1 MKLASRLLCFP
12 DRSSPASSCAWLAA
26 LLMTL
31 SLAACGGKP
40 GEDASAPAATSSP
53 AEAPLAAPAE
63 AVATGAFGGSCNT
76 PTVGLC
82 SDYTGPDHVV
92 ADIKN
97 ACTSEIQA
105 YSAEACP
112 TADRVGTCLNNP
124 GMGTELKLHYYAAFP
139 GGGDAAK
146 VQCTDMLKGEWTAE

>member
-1 MKLASRLLCFP
+1 MKLASRLLCSP
-12 DRSSPASSCAWLAA
+12 DNPSLASPCARLTV
-26 LLMTL
+26 LLMML

-40 GEDASAPAATSSP
+40 GEDASAPVATSPP

-63 AVATGAFGGSCNT
+63 AVAAGAFGGSCNT
-76 PTVGLC
+76 PTAGLC
-82 SDYTGPDHVV
+82 SDYTGSDHAV
-92 ADIKN
+92 AEIKN
-97 ACTSEIQA
+97 ACASEIQA

-139 GGGDAAK
+139 GGGDVAK
-146 VQCTDMLKGEWTAE
+146 VQCTDMLNGEWTAD